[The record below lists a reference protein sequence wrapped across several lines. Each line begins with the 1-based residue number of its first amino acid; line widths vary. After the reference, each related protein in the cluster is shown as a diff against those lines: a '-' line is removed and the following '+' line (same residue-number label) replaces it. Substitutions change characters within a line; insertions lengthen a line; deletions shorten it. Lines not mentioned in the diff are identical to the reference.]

1 MQTFRGLHFFVYLA
15 DMKRTLTL
23 ITLLLVLLPAAAQV
37 RIVHKG
43 AMTGCFKP
51 GHPGGTAAEK
61 EAIDLAAHFFLAESL
76 TRTAPW
82 AKAVRKGDIVL
93 CETDTEEYGEDSCRI
108 VIDNRNVRI
117 YGHGKGLVYGT
128 VEFLKKYVGIDYWGA
143 GESYEPLHKELVLDP
158 VDTVI
163 TPTFRYR
170 QSQNYM
176 LRTDPLYKTWY
187 HLEEPSEVFV
197 ANYWVH
203 TCDRLLPAS
212 RYGAE
217 HPEYYAYYNGKRNPG
232 SASQWCLSNPEVLE
246 IVCERLDSLFK
257 AYPDRKMISISQNDG
272 SDTYCRCP
280 ECTRIME
287 EEGGPSGPIL
297 RFINAVADRF
307 PDKEIS
313 TLAYLF
319 SVQPPRKTVP
329 RENVSIM
336 LCDIDCRR
344 QTALTENP
352 SGQEFMKALEG
363 WSKICKNLF
372 VWDYGINF
380 DNYLSPFPNLSTIKD
395 NMVIFRDHHVKMHF
409 SQIAS
414 VRGGDFA
421 ELRSY
426 LVNNLMWDAGASLDS
441 LEHRFLSR
449 YYGKAGWPIYKY
461 IKLMEGAAVGTDVD
475 LFIYDSPVSY
485 KNNILRPELM
495 RRYNALFDEA
505 EAAVADD
512 PVRLAR
518 VRRTR
523 LPLQYSALEI
533 ARTEV
538 AGDPVRLAR
547 VRRTR
552 LPLQY
557 SALEIARTEPD
568 RDPEAIGRA
577 LDLFQDRTLE
587 FEVEML
593 NERHNT
599 PMAYCMMYRSRYL
612 GDSKDNLA
620 FGKPVTYLVQ
630 PRPKY
635 QKLGETALTDGIY
648 GGTTYVESW
657 VGWEGTDG
665 AFLIDLGAPTAIH
678 SISADFLH
686 QLGAWILLPK
696 QVKYSVSLDGERY
709 RSIAA
714 IDIPES
720 RATEVAFVP
729 VEATCDCDARYIRVD
744 ITGVKTCPEWHYG
757 VGNPCWFFLDEVIV
771 K

>member
-1 MQTFRGLHFFVYLA
+1 
-15 DMKRTLTL
+15 MKKTLFLTTMLL
-23 ITLLLVLLPAAAQV
+23 IAVSAAAQV

-43 AMTGCFKP
+43 KP
-51 GHPGGTAAEK
+51 VGRVNVTLRAEPTYIQ
-61 EAIDLAAHFFLAESL
+61 EAVDIL
-76 TRTAPW
+76 TKFTFTDEPFQVVAGLRTYG
-82 AKAVRKGDIVL
+82 KGDIVL
-93 CETDTEEYGEDSCRI
+93 VDLRGYDVFKWIPYEDAYRL
-108 VIDNRNVRI
+108 VVDKRTVRI
-117 YGHGKGLVYGT
+117 EGYGKGLVYGV
-128 VEFLKKYVGIDYWGA
+128 VEFLKKYVGIDYWGE
-143 GESYEPLHKELVLDP
+143 GEAFVPKHQELTIP
-158 VDTVI
+158 AIDTVVR
-163 TPTFRYR
+163 PTFRYR
-170 QSQNYM
+170 QSQNYL

-212 RYGAE
+212 RYGKE
-217 HPEYYAYYNGKRNPG
+217 HPEYYAYYNGRRNPG
-232 SASQWCLSNPEVLE
+232 SASQWCMSNPDVLE
-246 IVCERLDSLFK
+246 IVCERLDSLFR
-257 AYPDRKMISISQNDG
+257 AYPDRKMVSISQNDG

-297 RFINAVADRF
+297 RFINAVAERF

-319 SVQPPRKTVP
+319 SVQPPQVTIP

-352 SGQEFMKALEG
+352 SGQAFMKALEG
-363 WSKICKNLF
+363 WSKICNNLF

-395 NMVIFRDHHVKMHF
+395 NMVIFRDHNVKMHF

-426 LVNNLMWDAGASLDS
+426 LVNNLMWDADASLDS
-441 LEHRFLSR
+441 LERRFLTR
-449 YYGKAGWPIYKY
+449 YYGDAGWPIYKY

-485 KNNILRPELM
+485 KGNILRPELM

-505 EAAVADD
+505 EAAVA
-512 PVRLAR
+512 
-518 VRRTR
+518 
-523 LPLQYSALEI
+523 
-533 ARTEV
+533 
-538 AGDPVRLAR
+538 GDPVRLAR
-547 VRRTR
+547 VRCTR

-557 SALEIARTEPD
+557 AALEIARTEPE
-568 RDPEAIGRA
+568 RDFADIGEA
-577 LDLFQDRTLE
+577 LDLFEARTRE
-587 FEVEML
+587 FGVSQL
-593 NERHNT
+593 NERNNS
-599 PMAYCMMYRSRYL
+599 PAEYCALYRDRYM
-612 GDSKDNLA
+612 GDPRDNLA
-620 FGKPVTYLVQ
+620 FGKPVTYLID

-635 QKLGETALTDGIY
+635 QELGGKALTDGIY
-648 GGTTYVESW
+648 GGTTFVENW

-665 AFLIDLGAPTAIH
+665 AFVIDLGAPTAIH
-678 SISADFLH
+678 SVSADFLR
-686 QLGAWILLPK
+686 QLGAWILMPT
-696 QVKYSVSLDGERY
+696 QVRYSVSTDGNAYDE
-709 RSIAA
+709 IAV
-714 IDIPES
+714 IPLPED
-720 RATEVAFVP
+720 RGNKVEFIP
-729 VEATCDCDARYIRVD
+729 VTTSCDCTARYIRVD
-744 ITGVKTCPEWHYG
+744 VTGTKTCPEWHYG
-757 VGNPCWFFLDEVIV
+757 VGNPCWFFIDEVVV

>member
-1 MQTFRGLHFFVYLA
+1 MQAFRNLHYFVYLA
-15 DMKRTLTL
+15 GMKRTLTL
-23 ITLLLVLLPAAAQV
+23 IALLLALLPAAAQV

-82 AKAVRKGDIVL
+82 AKAIRKGDIVL
-93 CETDTEEYGEDSCRI
+93 CETDTEEYGEDGCRI

-128 VEFLKKYVGIDYWGA
+128 VEFLKRYVGIDYWGA

-203 TCDRLLPAS
+203 TCNRLLPAS

-232 SASQWCLSNPEVLE
+232 SASQWCMSNPEVLE
-246 IVCERLDSLFK
+246 IVCQRLDSLFK

-485 KNNILRPELM
+485 KDNILRPELM

-505 EAAVADD
+505 EAAVA
-512 PVRLAR
+512 
-518 VRRTR
+518 
-523 LPLQYSALEI
+523 
-533 ARTEV
+533 
-538 AGDPVRLAR
+538 GDPVRLAR

-557 SALEIARTEPD
+557 SALKRRWPATRCASPGCAAPASRSSTPPWKSPGRNRTGI
-568 RDPEAIGRA
+568 RRLSAGRWTCS
-577 LDLFQDRTLE
+577 RTAPWNS
-587 FEVEML
+587 M
-593 NERHNT
+593 
-599 PMAYCMMYRSRYL
+599 SRCSTS
-612 GDSKDNLA
+612 G
-620 FGKPVTYLVQ
+620 TI
-630 PRPKY
+630 PR
-635 QKLGETALTDGIY
+635 
-648 GGTTYVESW
+648 
-657 VGWEGTDG
+657 
-665 AFLIDLGAPTAIH
+665 
-678 SISADFLH
+678 
-686 QLGAWILLPK
+686 
-696 QVKYSVSLDGERY
+696 
-709 RSIAA
+709 
-714 IDIPES
+714 
-720 RATEVAFVP
+720 
-729 VEATCDCDARYIRVD
+729 
-744 ITGVKTCPEWHYG
+744 
-757 VGNPCWFFLDEVIV
+757 
-771 K
+771 

>member
-1 MQTFRGLHFFVYLA
+1 
-15 DMKRTLTL
+15 MKRTLTL
-23 ITLLLVLLPAAAQV
+23 ITLLLALLPAEAQV

-43 AMTGCFKP
+43 AMTGSFKP

-82 AKAVRKGDIVL
+82 AKAIRKGDIVL
-93 CETDTEEYGEDSCRI
+93 CETDTEDYGEDGCRI

-170 QSQNYM
+170 QSQNYL

-203 TCDRLLPAS
+203 TCNRLLPAS

-232 SASQWCLSNPEVLE
+232 SASQWCMSNPEVLE
-246 IVCERLDSLFK
+246 IVCQRLDSLFK

-441 LEHRFLSR
+441 LEQRFLTR
-449 YYGKAGWPIYKY
+449 YYGKAGWPIFKY

-485 KNNILRPELM
+485 KDNILRPELM

-505 EAAVADD
+505 EAA
-512 PVRLAR
+512 
-518 VRRTR
+518 
-523 LPLQYSALEI
+523 
-533 ARTEV
+533 V

-599 PMAYCMMYRSRYL
+599 DGVLHDVPEPLSGRFQ
-612 GDSKDNLA
+612 G
-620 FGKPVTYLVQ
+620 Q
-630 PRPKY
+630 PGFREACHLPGPAPP
-635 QKLGETALTDGIY
+635 QVPEARRNRLDGRHLRRHDLRGKLGRLGRDRRRLHHRPGRPDRRPQHQRRLPAPARRLDPPAEAGEIQRLPGRGALPVHRRHRHSGEPRHR
-648 GGTTYVESW
+648 GGLRSGGSPLRLRSPLHPGGHNGRQNLPRVALRRRQPLLVLPRRGDRTMTTLVSCRP
-657 VGWEGTDG
+657 
-665 AFLIDLGAPTAIH
+665 AF
-678 SISADFLH
+678 SA
-686 QLGAWILLPK
+686 
-696 QVKYSVSLDGERY
+696 
-709 RSIAA
+709 
-714 IDIPES
+714 
-720 RATEVAFVP
+720 
-729 VEATCDCDARYIRVD
+729 
-744 ITGVKTCPEWHYG
+744 
-757 VGNPCWFFLDEVIV
+757 
-771 K
+771 

>member
-1 MQTFRGLHFFVYLA
+1 MVLA
-15 DMKRTLTL
+15 G
-23 ITLLLVLLPAAAQV
+23 IPVQAQV
-37 RIVHKG
+37 RLVHKG

-51 GHPGGTAAEK
+51 VHAGGTAAEK
-61 EAIDLAAHFFLAESL
+61 EALDLAAHFFVGD
-76 TRTAPW
+76 APTKTEAW
-82 AKAVRKGDIVL
+82 SKVIRKGDIAL
-93 CETDTEEYGEDSCRI
+93 CETETEEFGEDGCRI
-108 VIDNRNVRI
+108 VIDDWNVWI

-128 VEFLKKYVGIDYWGA
+128 VEFLKKYVGIDYWGG
-143 GESYEPLHKELVLDP
+143 GEAYEPCHQELTLDP

-170 QSQNYM
+170 QSQNYQ

-187 HLEEPSEVFV
+187 HLEEPSEMFV
-197 ANYWVH
+197 ASYWVH

-232 SASQWCLSNPEVLE
+232 SASQWCMSNPEVLE
-246 IVCERLDSLFK
+246 IVCARLDSLFK

-280 ECTRIME
+280 ECLKVLE
-287 EEGGPSGPIL
+287 EEGSPSGPIL
-297 RFINAVADRF
+297 RFINAVAERF

-319 SVQPPRKTVP
+319 SVQPPKKTVP
-329 RENVSIM
+329 RDNVSIM

-363 WSKICKNLF
+363 WSKTCRNLF

-395 NMVIFRDHHVKMHF
+395 NMVLFRDHNVKMHF

-441 LEHRFLSR
+441 LEHRFLTR

-485 KNNILRPELM
+485 KGNILRPELM

-505 EAAVADD
+505 EALVADD

-533 ARTEV
+533 ARTE
-538 AGDPVRLAR
+538 P
-547 VRRTR
+547 
-552 LPLQY
+552 
-557 SALEIARTEPD
+557 E
-568 RDPEAIGRA
+568 RDFAVIGKA
-577 LDLFQDRTLE
+577 LDLFEARTAE
-587 FEVEML
+587 FQVEML
-593 NERHNT
+593 NERHNL
-599 PMAYCMMYRSRYL
+599 PADYCRLYRERYMTD
-612 GDSKDNLA
+612 GRDNLA
-620 FGKPVTYLVQ
+620 FGKPVSYLVD

-635 QKLGETALTDGIY
+635 LELSKKALTDGLY
-648 GGTTYVESW
+648 GGTTYVENW
-657 VGWEGTDG
+657 VGWEGTDA
-665 AFLIDLGAPTAIH
+665 AFVIDLGAPMEVH
-678 SISADFLH
+678 SIATDFLR
-686 QLGAWILLPK
+686 QLGAWILMPM
-696 QVKYSVSLDGERY
+696 QVRYSVSTDGENY
-709 RSIAA
+709 EEVSV
-714 IDIPES
+714 IDLPEDRGSQVEFIPVTAS
-720 RATEVAFVP
+720 
-729 VEATCDCDARYIRVD
+729 CDRTARYIRVD
-744 ITGVKTCPEWHYG
+744 VVGTKTCPEWHYG
-757 VGNPCWFFLDEVIV
+757 VGNPCWFFIDEVIV
-771 K
+771 R

>member
-1 MQTFRGLHFFVYLA
+1 MKKALILLTFVLA
-15 DMKRTLTL
+15 
-23 ITLLLVLLPAAAQV
+23 LLPAAAQV

-43 AMTGCFKP
+43 QMTGRFIP
-51 GHPGGTAAEK
+51 GHAGGTAAER
-61 EAIDLAAHFFLAESL
+61 EAVDLAAHFSVAEGL
-76 TRTAPW
+76 TKTNTW
-82 AKAVRKGDIVL
+82 SKVIRKGDIVL
-93 CETDTEEYGEDSCRI
+93 CETDEESFGEDGYRL

-117 YGHGKGLVYGT
+117 YGKGKGLVYGT
-128 VEFLKKYVGIDYWGA
+128 AEFLKQYVGIDYWGN
-143 GESYEPLHKELVLDP
+143 GESYEPLHEELVLDP
-158 VDTVI
+158 VDKIVK
-163 TPTFRYR
+163 PTFRYR
-170 QSQNYM
+170 QSQNYL

-203 TCDRLLPAS
+203 TCDRLLPAA
-212 RYGAE
+212 RYGKD
-217 HPEYYAYYNGKRNPG
+217 HPEYYAFYNGRRNPG
-232 SASQWCLSNPEVLE
+232 SASQWCMSNPEVLE
-246 IVCERLDSLFK
+246 IVCQRLDSLFK

-280 ECTRIME
+280 ECSRILD

-297 RFINAVADRF
+297 RFINAVAERF

-319 SVQPPRKTVP
+319 SVQPPKKTVP

-363 WSKICKNLF
+363 WSKICHNLF

-395 NMVIFRDHHVKMHF
+395 NMVIFRDHNVKMHF

-441 LEHRFLSR
+441 LEQRFLTR
-449 YYGKAGWPIYKY
+449 YYGEAGWPIYKY

-518 VRRTR
+518 VRR
-523 LPLQYSALEI
+523 S
-533 ARTEV
+533 
-538 AGDPVRLAR
+538 
-547 VRRTR
+547 R

-557 SALEIARTEPD
+557 SALEIARTEPE
-568 RDPEAIGRA
+568 RDFEAIGQD
-577 LDLFQDRTLE
+577 LDLFEQRTRE
-587 FEVEML
+587 FGVTQL
-593 NERHNT
+593 NERNNQ
-599 PMAYCMMYRSRYL
+599 PAEYCALYRQRYMS
-612 GDSKDNLA
+612 DARDNLA
-620 FGKPVTYLVQ
+620 YGKPVTYLID

-635 QKLGETALTDGIY
+635 LELSKKALTDGLY
-648 GGTTYVESW
+648 GGTTFVENW

-665 AFLIDLGAPTAIH
+665 AFIIDLGAPTAIH
-678 SISADFLH
+678 SISTDFLR
-686 QLGAWILLPK
+686 QLGAWILMPK
-696 QVKYSVSLDGERY
+696 QVRYSVSMDGDVYDE
-709 RSIAA
+709 IAA
-714 IDIPES
+714 VDLPEDRGNKVEFIPVTAS
-720 RATEVAFVP
+720 
-729 VEATCDCDARYIRVD
+729 CDRTARFIRVD
-744 ITGVKTCPEWHYG
+744 VTGTKTCPEWHYG
-757 VGNPCWFFLDEVIV
+757 VGNPCWFFIDEVIV

>member
-1 MQTFRGLHFFVYLA
+1 MKQFGEYLRISA
-15 DMKRTLTL
+15 LSALT
-23 ITLLLVLLPAAAQV
+23 VLAAVSASAQV

-43 AMTGCFKP
+43 EMTGCFIT
-51 GHPGGTAAEK
+51 GHAGGTAAER
-61 EAIDLAAHFFLAESL
+61 EALDVAAHFLVGD
-76 TRTAPW
+76 APTKTNQW
-82 AKAVRKGDIVL
+82 AKAIRKGDIILYEAEDEAV
-93 CETDTEEYGEDSCRI
+93 GEDGYRL
-108 VIDNRNVRI
+108 VIDKKNVRI
-117 YGHGKGLVYGT
+117 IGHGKGLVYGT
-128 VEFLKKYVGIDYWGA
+128 VEFLKNQVGIDYWGN
-143 GESYEPLHKELVLDP
+143 GEACEPRHQELVLEP
-158 VDTVI
+158 IDTVV

-170 QSQNYM
+170 QSQNYL

-187 HLEEPSEVFV
+187 HLEEPDEMFV

-212 RYGAE
+212 RYGKE

-232 SASQWCLSNPEVLE
+232 SASQWCMSNPEVLE
-246 IVCERLDSLFK
+246 IVCQQLDSLFK
-257 AYPDRKMISISQNDG
+257 AYPDRNMISISQNDG

-280 ECTRIME
+280 LCLRVLE
-287 EEGGPSGPIL
+287 EEGSPSGPIL

-319 SVQPPRKTVP
+319 SVQPPKLTVP

-352 SGQEFMKALEG
+352 SGQEFMKALVG
-363 WSKICKNLF
+363 WSKICDNLF

-380 DNYLSPFPNLSTIKD
+380 DNYLSPFPNLGTLKD
-395 NMVIFRDHHVKMHF
+395 NMVIFRDHGVKMHF

-441 LEHRFLSR
+441 LEQRFLSR

-485 KNNILRPELM
+485 KHNILRPQLM
-495 RRYNALFDEA
+495 GRYNALFDEA
-505 EAAVADD
+505 ETLVQDD

-533 ARTEV
+533 ARTE
-538 AGDPVRLAR
+538 P
-547 VRRTR
+547 
-552 LPLQY
+552 
-557 SALEIARTEPD
+557 E
-568 RDPEAIGRA
+568 RDFEAIGKA
-577 LDLFQDRTLE
+577 LDLFEARTSE
-587 FEVEML
+587 FGVEML
-593 NERHNT
+593 NERGNR
-599 PMAYCMMYRSRYL
+599 PADYCALYRERYMTD
-612 GDSKDNLA
+612 GRDNLA
-620 FGKPVTYLVQ
+620 LGKPVSFLIN

-635 QKLGETALTDGIY
+635 LQLSKTALTDGIY
-648 GGTTYVESW
+648 GGTTYVENW

-665 AFLIDLGAPTAIH
+665 AFVIDLGAPVSIR
-678 SISADFLH
+678 SISTDFLR
-686 QLGAWILLPK
+686 QLGAWILMPSK
-696 QVKYSVSLDGERY
+696 VSYSISQDGETFHE
-709 RSIAA
+709 IAV
-714 IDIPES
+714 IDLPEDRGNKVEFIPVTAS
-720 RATEVAFVP
+720 
-729 VEATCDCDARYIRVD
+729 CNIKARYVRVD
-744 ITGVKTCPEWHYG
+744 ITGTKTCPEWHYG
-757 VGNPCWFFLDEVIV
+757 VGNPCWFFIDEVII

>member
-1 MQTFRGLHFFVYLA
+1 
-15 DMKRTLTL
+15 MKRAL
-23 ITLLLVLLPAAAQV
+23 ILIVMALAAMPMPAQV

-43 AMTGCFKP
+43 KPVGLVFTSLTGDS
-51 GHPGGTAAEK
+51 TYSK
-61 EAIDLAAHFFLAESL
+61 EAADIL
-76 TRTAPW
+76 TRFLFTDAPFQ
-82 AKAVRKGDIVL
+82 VVEGLGPLHKGDIALVDLQGSDVL
-93 CETDTEEYGEDSCRI
+93 RWIPSEDAFRL
-108 VIDNRNVRI
+108 VVDDRTVRI
-117 YGHGKGLVYGT
+117 EGYGKGLVYGA
-128 VEFLKKYVGIDYWGA
+128 VEFLKKYVGIDYWGE
-143 GESYEPLHKELVLDP
+143 GEAYIPKHQELTIP
-158 VDTVI
+158 AIDTVI

-187 HLEEPSEVFV
+187 HLEEPSEMFV
-197 ANYWVH
+197 ASYWVH

-212 RYGAE
+212 RYGKE

-232 SASQWCLSNPEVLE
+232 SASQWCMSNPEVLE
-246 IVCERLDSLFK
+246 IVCQRLDSLFK

-280 ECTRIME
+280 ECQRILD

-319 SVQPPRKTVP
+319 SVQPPKKTVP
-329 RENVSIM
+329 RKNVSIM

-363 WSKICKNLF
+363 WSKICDDLF

-426 LVNNLMWDAGASLDS
+426 IVNNLMWDAGASLDS
-441 LEHRFLSR
+441 LQKRFLTR

-485 KNNILRPELM
+485 KDNILRPALM

-505 EAAVADD
+505 EAAVKDD

-533 ARTEV
+533 ARTE
-538 AGDPVRLAR
+538 P
-547 VRRTR
+547 
-552 LPLQY
+552 
-557 SALEIARTEPD
+557 E
-568 RDPEAIGRA
+568 RDFEAIGKA
-577 LDLFQDRTLE
+577 LDLFESRARE
-587 FEVEML
+587 YRVEMI
-593 NERHNT
+593 NERHNL
-599 PMAYCMMYRSRYL
+599 PDEYCALYRQRYMS
-612 GDSKDNLA
+612 DARDNLA
-620 FGKPVTYLVQ
+620 YGKPVTYLID

-635 QKLGETALTDGIY
+635 LELSRKALTDGLY
-648 GGTTYVESW
+648 GGTTYVENW

-665 AFLIDLGAPTAIH
+665 AFVIDLGAPTVIH
-678 SISADFLH
+678 SIATDFLR
-686 QLGAWILLPK
+686 QLGAWILMPM
-696 QVKYSVSLDGERY
+696 QVRYSVSPDGADYTE
-709 RSIAA
+709 IATL
-714 IDIPES
+714 DIPEDRGS
-720 RATEVAFVP
+720 KVEFIP
-729 VEATCDCDARYIRVD
+729 VTATCDTTARYIKVEV
-744 ITGVKTCPEWHYG
+744 TGTKTCPQWHYG
-757 VGNPCWFFLDEVIV
+757 VGNPCWFFIDEVIV

>member
-1 MQTFRGLHFFVYLA
+1 
-15 DMKRTLTL
+15 MKRTLTL
-23 ITLLLVLLPAAAQV
+23 ITLLLVLLPATAQV

-43 AMTGCFKP
+43 KMTGSFIP

-82 AKAVRKGDIVL
+82 AKTVRKGDIVL
-93 CETDTEEYGEDSCRI
+93 CETETEDYGEDGFRI
-108 VIDNRNVRI
+108 VIDDRNVRI
-117 YGHGKGLVYGT
+117 YGHGKGLAYGT
-128 VEFLKKYVGIDYWGA
+128 VEFLKKFVGIDYWGD
-143 GESYEPLHKELVLDP
+143 GEAFEPCHRELTLSP

-176 LRTDPLYKTWY
+176 LHTDPLYKTWY

-217 HPEYYAYYNGKRNPG
+217 HLEYYAYYNGKRNPG

-246 IVCERLDSLFK
+246 IVCQRLDSLFK

-280 ECTRIME
+280 ECSRILE

-297 RFINAVADRF
+297 RFINAVAERF

-363 WSKICKNLF
+363 WSKICQNLF

-395 NMVIFRDHHVKMHF
+395 NMVIFRDHNVKMHF

-441 LEHRFLSR
+441 LEQRFLSR
-449 YYGKAGWPIYKY
+449 YYGKAGWPVYKY

-518 VRRTR
+518 VRR
-523 LPLQYSALEI
+523 S
-533 ARTEV
+533 
-538 AGDPVRLAR
+538 
-547 VRRTR
+547 R

-557 SALEIARTEPD
+557 SALEIARTEPE
-568 RDPEAIGRA
+568 RDFEAIGKD
-577 LDLFQDRTLE
+577 LDLFEQRAKE
-587 FEVEML
+587 FQVQML
-593 NERHNT
+593 NERNNQ
-599 PMAYCMMYRSRYL
+599 PEEYCRLYRQRYMS
-612 GDSKDNLA
+612 DARDNLA
-620 FGKPVTYLVQ
+620 YGKPVTYLID

-635 QKLGETALTDGIY
+635 LELNRKALTDGLY
-648 GGTTYVESW
+648 GGTTYVENW

-665 AFLIDLGAPTAIH
+665 AFIIDLGAPTAIH
-678 SISADFLH
+678 SISTDFLR
-686 QLGAWILLPK
+686 QLGAWILMPR
-696 QVKYSVSLDGERY
+696 QVRYSVSLDGSAYDE
-709 RSIAA
+709 IATV
-714 IDIPES
+714 DLPEDRGNKVEFIPVT
-720 RATEVAFVP
+720 AA
-729 VEATCDCDARYIRVD
+729 CDAQARFVRVD
-744 ITGVKTCPEWHYG
+744 VTGTKTCPEWHYG
-757 VGNPCWFFLDEVIV
+757 VGNPCWFFIDEVIV
-771 K
+771 R